1 MADPDTVFLFDV
13 DNTLLDND
21 QVAEDLRHH
30 LQQKLGD
37 QAEHRYWTLFEQVRS
52 ELGYADYLG
61 ALQRYRVEHPY
72 DHQLPE
78 ISSFLLSYPF
88 QERLFSNAIKVLEV
102 FSARATTAILT
113 DGDVVFQPRKIAR
126 SGIGKAVGERVMIY
140 IHKED
145 ELDDVQRQF
154 PADHYVL
161 IDDKLRI
168 LAAVKEQLGSRVTTI
183 FPRQGHYAHDP
194 ENISRYPKAD
204 HTIESISDLLSRD
217 PNDWCV

>member
-21 QVAEDLRHH
+21 RVAEDLRQH
-30 LQQKLGD
+30 LRQKLGD

-61 ALQRYRVEHPY
+61 ALQRYRIEHPY

-78 ISSFLLSYPF
+78 ISSFLLNYPF
-88 QERLFSNAIKVLEV
+88 QERLFPEALKVLEV

-113 DGDVVFQPRKIAR
+113 DGDVVFQPRKIAC

-140 IHKED
+140 IHKEE
-145 ELDDVQRQF
+145 ELDDVQKQF

-168 LAAVKEQLGSRVTTI
+168 LTAVKEQLGSRVTTI